1 MLYVINM
8 NDHTYDDR
16 YHSSNLSID
25 LNRNNDNSTHSN
37 DSHEDRSLS
46 IKKEDVYKILKKI
59 RNNCIHLSIYHNK
72 RYHFYKNV
80 LFSFFRIPVILLSGI
95 NSFIAVGIQSQ
106 ITQSTISIINSL
118 LSLLCGILTSIE
130 LLWNLQKRME
140 IELDSHKSYYK
151 LSIEILKFMEL
162 DENLRG
168 SESKIYLNN
177 VYKNYEQLVTTS
189 NAVNVYRRGFND
201 ELEMVDGAV
210 IEIKPP
216 NYCCNC
222 FW

>member
-1 MLYVINM
+1 MIEN
-8 NDHTYDDR
+8 TYEHR
-16 YHSSNLSID
+16 FHSSNLSID
-25 LNRNNDNSTHSN
+25 LNRNNDNSSHSN
-37 DSHEDRSLS
+37 ESIEDHSLS
-46 IKKEDVYKILKKI
+46 IRKEDVYKILKKI

-80 LFSFFRIPVILLSGI
+80 LFSFFRIPVIVLSGI

-106 ITQSTISIINSL
+106 IDQSTISIINSL
-118 LSLLCGILTSIE
+118 MSLLCGILTSIE

-162 DENLRG
+162 DETLRG

-177 VYKNYEQLVTTS
+177 VYKNYEQLITTS

-216 NYCCNC
+216 NYCCSC

>member
-1 MLYVINM
+1 MLYVIIM
-8 NDHTYDDR
+8 NEHTYDDR

-25 LNRNNDNSTHSN
+25 LNRNNDNSSHSN
-37 DSHEDRSLS
+37 DSNEDRSLS

-162 DENLRG
+162 DETLRG

-177 VYKNYEQLVTTS
+177 VYKNYEQLITTS

-216 NYCCNC
+216 NYCCSC

>member
-8 NDHTYDDR
+8 NEHTYDDR

-25 LNRNNDNSTHSN
+25 LNRNNDNSSHST

-177 VYKNYEQLVTTS
+177 VYKNYEQLITTS